1 MDFLPVGALGL
12 VGLLVLGAW
21 TAVDASAFL
30 QILVSQPLVAA
41 GLAGWIVGSPALGLG
56 VGLLLQLLSMRAL
69 PLGGTVI
76 PVSGPAAVVAGALAA
91 GAPISLRSG
100 DYAFPDAVVLAF
112 LLLLALGLEEIG
124 RRWVRRVRERR
135 ALRIR
140 RAEEM
145 IRNDELTRLPALNA
159 RGLVPEGIA
168 GLTLTAG
175 GLAVGAGLLGWSES
189 LPAADPRWVVAPVL
203 GVGLARAILLVGG
216 AARRPLGLWIVAWV
230 RGDRRWPR

>member
-1 MDFLPVGALGL
+1 MDCLALDAL
-12 VGLLVLGAW
+12 AILGLLVLGAW

-41 GLAGWIVGSPALGLG
+41 GLAGWIVGNPALGLG

-91 GAPISLRSG
+91 GAPVSLRSG
-100 DYAFPDAVVLAF
+100 DYAFPGAVALAF
-112 LLLLALGLEEIG
+112 LLLLALGLEELG

-135 ALRIR
+135 VLRIR
-140 RAEEM
+140 RAEEL
-145 IRNDELTRLPALNA
+145 IRNDELSRLPALNA
-159 RGLVPEGIA
+159 RGVVEEGIA
-168 GLTLTAG
+168 GLALTAG
-175 GLAVGAGLLGWSES
+175 GLVLGAGLLAWSES
-189 LPAADPRWVVAPVL
+189 LPAADARWVVAPVL

-216 AARRPLGLWIVAWV
+216 ASRRPLGLWLVAWV